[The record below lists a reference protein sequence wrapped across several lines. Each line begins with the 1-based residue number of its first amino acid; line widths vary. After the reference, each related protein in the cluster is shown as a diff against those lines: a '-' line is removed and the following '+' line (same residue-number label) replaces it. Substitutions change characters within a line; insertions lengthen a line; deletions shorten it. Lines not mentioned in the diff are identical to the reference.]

1 MRKYRKLLI
10 SAALLLVVASA
21 AALLLFRQA
30 VRPPEAARLLPEGD
44 VLIYANLRP
53 LHLMLASKPADLQLA
68 PEYQDFITQTGIQPE
83 RDLDEVALSRQDTP
97 DARDTES
104 SEVFIGH
111 FDSIRLNAW
120 LEKIAT
126 GKEQYMGKTIFS
138 FPHDGHSIR
147 VSPLRSDTIAVT
159 NMQSASPMHRII
171 DRLQTPG
178 GPLLLE
184 SCYRHVPVGS
194 VGWLMARIPA
204 KGSGLMI
211 PGGLSFNLHQDAVA
225 VASMRY
231 TGTLTMRA
239 DILTQSEAEA
249 KELASS
255 IKPFLAL
262 ARDASQSSS
271 TKPSDQDLKAAFDS
285 LQIQQKES
293 TVTITVTVPEKLLKK
308 LATDAQSDTNKR

>member
-1 MRKYRKLLI
+1 MKKYRKFLI
-10 SAALLLVVASA
+10 SAGLLLVVASA
-21 AALLLFRQA
+21 AALWLFRQA

-53 LHLMLASKPADLQLA
+53 LHLLLSSKPADLHPA

-83 RDLDEVALSRQDTP
+83 RDLDEVAVSRQDTP
-97 DARDTES
+97 DGRDTES
-104 SEVFIGH
+104 SEVFVGH
-111 FDSIRLNAW
+111 FDSARLGAW
-120 LEKIAT
+120 LEKIST

-138 FPHDGHSIR
+138 FPHDGHTVR
-147 VSPLRSDTIAVT
+147 VNQLRGDAIAVT
-159 NMQSASPMHRII
+159 NMASAGPMHRII

-184 SCYRHVPVGS
+184 SYYRHVPFGS

-204 KGSGLMI
+204 KGSGLPI
-211 PGGLSFNLHQDAVA
+211 PGGLSINLHQDAVA
-225 VASMRY
+225 VVSMRY
-231 TGTLTMRA
+231 TGTLTTRA
-239 DILTQSEAEA
+239 DILTQSESEA

-255 IKPFLAL
+255 IRPVIAV
-262 ARDASQSSS
+262 ARDLSQP
-271 TKPSDQDLKAAFDS
+271 KPSDQDLKAAFDS

-308 LATDAQSDTNKR
+308 LANDAQSDTSKP

>member
-1 MRKYRKLLI
+1 MKKYRKFLI
-10 SAALLLVVASA
+10 SAGLLLVVASA

-53 LHLMLASKPADLQLA
+53 LHLLLASKPADLHLS

-83 RDLDEVALSRQDTP
+83 RDLDEVALSRQDTT
-97 DARDTES
+97 DGRDTES
-104 SEVFIGH
+104 SEVFMGH
-111 FDSIRLNAW
+111 FDSSRLNAW

-171 DRLQTPG
+171 DRLQAPG
-178 GPLLLE
+178 GSLLLE
-184 SCYRHVPVGS
+184 SYYRHVPAGS

-204 KGSGLMI
+204 KGSGLPI
-211 PGGLSFNLHQDAVA
+211 PGGLSINLHQDAVA

-231 TGTLTMRA
+231 TGTLTTRA
-239 DILTQSEAEA
+239 DIITQSEAEA

-255 IKPFLAL
+255 IKPVIAV
-262 ARDASQSSS
+262 ARDISQP
-271 TKPSDQDLKAAFDS
+271 KPDDQDLKAAFDS
-285 LQIQQKES
+285 VQIQQKES

-308 LATDAQSDTNKR
+308 LANDAQSDTNKR